1 MKQTAVKVFFS
12 KKPATIIGLALT
24 GIGAVAEI
32 IASIINYKAAKIQAK
47 LKEED
52 IEAYSQ
58 RTSELVIE
66 KMNAAM
72 EEAINNANKDS
83 EDSDNE

>member
-1 MKQTAVKVFFS
+1 MKTTAVKVFFS

-66 KMNAAM
+66 KMYERI
-72 EEAINNANKDS
+72 EETINNGNKDS
-83 EDSDNE
+83 EDSDDE